1 MRNEKYNQLITKLLN
16 ATSEGRLSWE
26 QTNQDNEYQV
36 TIGDNSVLI
45 SGPRRSIGF
54 NVNLDMENMSIAIVN
69 VDGVEIDRQKVEPS
83 DPSYN
88 VFMELCDRVRKIC
101 YKVDETLQDIIN
113 EV

>member
-16 ATSEGRLSWE
+16 ATSEGRLIWE
-26 QTNQDNEYQV
+26 QTNQENEYQV
-36 TIGDNSVLI
+36 TVGDNSVLI

-69 VDGVEIDRQKVEPS
+69 VDGVEIDRQKIEPS
-83 DPSYN
+83 DSSYSN
-88 VFMELCDRVRKIC
+88 FMELCDRVRKI
-101 YKVDETLQDIIN
+101 YYQVDETLQEIID

>member
-26 QTNQDNEYQV
+26 QTNQENEYQV
-36 TIGDNSVLI
+36 TIGDNMVLI

-54 NVNLDMENMSIAIVN
+54 NVNLEMENMSVAIVN

-88 VFMELCDRVRKIC
+88 VFMELCAKVREIY

>member
-1 MRNEKYNQLITKLLN
+1 
-16 ATSEGRLSWE
+16 
-26 QTNQDNEYQV
+26 
-36 TIGDNSVLI
+36 
-45 SGPRRSIGF
+45 
-54 NVNLDMENMSIAIVN
+54 MENMSIAIVN